1 MEIRSV
7 LHMRQ
12 TLVEEKTHVVNS
24 LKGHLKVYGIKLT
37 KKAGKNFRLQVEE
50 AVKEL
55 SPKVQRVIKS
65 LLNVMDSL
73 NTEIKALDKEI
84 EELAKNDEDVQ
95 LLQTIDGVGPIT
107 ALSFK
112 AEIDDIRRFKD
123 SRNVAAYLG
132 LTPSQYSSGET
143 KSREESRKRIKANA
157 LLTCGS
163 SNSPINTL

>member
-1 MEIRSV
+1 
-7 LHMRQ
+7 
-12 TLVEEKTHVVNS
+12 
-24 LKGHLKVYGIKLT
+24 
-37 KKAGKNFRLQVEE
+37 
-50 AVKEL
+50 
-55 SPKVQRVIKS
+55 
-65 LLNVMDSL
+65 MDSL

>member
-1 MEIRSV
+1 
-7 LHMRQ
+7 
-12 TLVEEKTHVVNS
+12 
-24 LKGHLKVYGIKLT
+24 
-37 KKAGKNFRLQVEE
+37 
-50 AVKEL
+50 
-55 SPKVQRVIKS
+55 
-65 LLNVMDSL
+65 MDSL

-143 KSREESRKRIKANA
+143 KKQGGISKKDQSERATYLWKQQQSY
-157 LLTCGS
+157 
-163 SNSPINTL
+163 